1 MEKIYV
7 IRYEENY
14 SDGHFYTGVMYAYKE
29 LEDAEKM
36 LNSIRVEES
45 DNYVNGGWEEED
57 IKRVTHSLITE
68 NGFIF
73 DFGDEY
79 SKYVIEEMELR

>member
-1 MEKIYV
+1 MDKIFV
-7 IRYEENY
+7 IRYEDTY
-14 SDGHFYTGVMYAYKE
+14 SDGTFHAGVMYAYKK

-36 LNSIRVEES
+36 LTSIRIEES
-45 DNYVNGGWEEED
+45 DHYVDGGWEEED
-57 IKRVTHSLITE
+57 IKRITHDLITE